1 MEDSLK
7 TTLVGSTSAATISLG
22 VLPDL
27 ISVLVGIITII
38 YLGIKIYKLIKE

>member
-7 TTLVGSTSAATISLG
+7 TVLVGSTSAATISLG
-22 VLPDL
+22 
-27 ISVLVGIITII
+27 GIITII